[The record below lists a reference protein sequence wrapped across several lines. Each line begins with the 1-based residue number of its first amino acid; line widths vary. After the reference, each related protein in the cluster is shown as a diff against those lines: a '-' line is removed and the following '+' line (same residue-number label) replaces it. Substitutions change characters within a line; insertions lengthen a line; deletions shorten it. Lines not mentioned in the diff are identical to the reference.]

1 MASRLKPMMI
11 SLNNMA
17 TQEITTRWLKVEYRF
32 KYWDSIERKHRFH
45 TTFTI
50 RIEHK
55 ELPPAEQMVKEVN
68 NWLAFE
74 HSRNL
79 GKYSD
84 YQLLRIIEIYKSYK
98 EIGEPYY
105 LIDFLRHD

>member
-1 MASRLKPMMI
+1 MMI

-55 ELPPAEQMVKEVN
+55 ELPPA
-68 NWLAFE
+68 
-74 HSRNL
+74 
-79 GKYSD
+79 
-84 YQLLRIIEIYKSYK
+84 
-98 EIGEPYY
+98 
-105 LIDFLRHD
+105 